1 MNELLKHKCLILILG
16 CNKQPSVRNIDAIF
30 NSYVKLYN
38 DNKSLFNN
46 SFDFIVY
53 SGGYDTCKIEGNKL
67 CLTAGDDIY
76 STFEKTIEA
85 FTYLNE
91 LNEYD
96 YIIRVNISTYVN
108 IFALDYLISNANN
121 DTIYCNAICTYYNS
135 NKYLNNVFPRG
146 DAYIISN
153 KILNQIISTYNQ
165 YDVYSDDLSGI
176 EHTDD
181 ALLGLIFLKIF
192 KNKTHDHIQLLEYAF
207 IPDIQLSINDYV
219 KSVNVIFSRIK
230 TCPPDAECSGYSWN
244 DNNYR
249 LNDVSKINNLNNFLL
264 KNFEFLK
271 NNAFNNILRDDG
283 DFYIRYNEN
292 IIPCKFSLLK
302 RILNERGK

>member
-1 MNELLKHKCLILILG
+1 
-16 CNKQPSVRNIDAIF
+16 
-30 NSYVKLYN
+30 
-38 DNKSLFNN
+38 
-46 SFDFIVY
+46 
-53 SGGYDTCKIEGNKL
+53 
-67 CLTAGDDIY
+67 
-76 STFEKTIEA
+76 
-85 FTYLNE
+85 
-91 LNEYD
+91 
-96 YIIRVNISTYVN
+96 
-108 IFALDYLISNANN
+108 
-121 DTIYCNAICTYYNS
+121 
-135 NKYLNNVFPRG
+135 LNNVFPRG

-207 IPDIQLSINDYV
+207 IPNTQLSINDYV

-264 KNFEFLK
+264 KNFAFLE

-283 DFYIRYNEN
+283 DFYIRYDEN